1 MPSGPG
7 KNKGHL
13 AYHAM
18 RALTKDN
25 PTEVL
30 EFFQSVM
37 RGNVLRTTRKISKQT
52 GMEIDETE
60 GPTISQRLQ
69 AAEILAAYQYGRPA
83 ETHNLNVDAD
93 VTTRAPNLKLLTTE
107 DLERLH
113 ALASKADA
121 IDAEYVPALPETV
134 SDKT

>member
-7 KNKGHL
+7 KKQGHL

-37 RGNVLRTTRKISKQT
+37 RGTVTKTTRKISKQT
-52 GMEIDETE
+52 GMEIDEVE

-69 AAEILAAYQYGRPA
+69 AAEVLAAYQYGRPA
-83 ETHNLNVDAD
+83 ETHNLQVDAEI
-93 VTTRAPNLKLLTTE
+93 TSRAPNLKLLTVD

-113 ALASKADA
+113 AIASKADA
-121 IDAEYVPALPETV
+121 LDAPFTTEELPE
-134 SDKT
+134 KL